1 MKRFEQ
7 IIIANWKMQL
17 SVEEAKKLAES
28 LKNLLGG
35 ETGLSAKQV
44 VVCPDFLS
52 LVEVASIIKDSGLI
66 LGAQDGFY
74 EAAGPF
80 TGQVSLQHL
89 KDLGCQYV
97 ILGHSEKRA
106 LGETDKS
113 VNLKV
118 KSALTQG
125 LAPIICVGE
134 TFEERQEGNKGTVI
148 MHQVYE
154 ALQGVQPIEGQNIII
169 AYEPVWVIGSGQAIS
184 GQEAAQ
190 TAAMIRQSYVDA
202 MDGQY
207 LEALSVIYGG
217 SVDSDNIRSFTS
229 QTNIQGAL
237 VGSSSLKSKVFAD
250 LVKNA

>member
-1 MKRFEQ
+1 MKNFEQ

-17 SVEEAKKLAES
+17 TVAAAKQLAEA
-28 LKNLLGG
+28 LKNLLSA
-35 ETGLSAKQV
+35 ETSIINKQV
-44 VVCPDFLS
+44 VLCPDFLS
-52 LVEVASIIKDSGLI
+52 LVEVAKIIKDTNIL

-74 EAAGPF
+74 ESEGAF
-80 TGQVSLQHL
+80 TGEISLQHL
-89 KDLGCQYV
+89 KELGCEYV
-97 ILGHSEKRA
+97 ILGHSERRG

-118 KSALTQG
+118 KAALAQG
-125 LAPIICVGE
+125 LVPIICVGE

-154 ALQGVQPIEGQNIII
+154 ALQGVQPGPDQSIII

-190 TAAMIRQSYVDA
+190 TAAMIRQSYVDV
-202 MDGQY
+202 MEGGYGQ
-207 LEALSVIYGG
+207 ALSVIYGG
-217 SVDSDNIRSFTS
+217 SVAPDNIRDFTS
-229 QTNIQGAL
+229 QANIKGAL
-237 VGSSSLKSKVFAD
+237 VGSSSLKSKVLVD